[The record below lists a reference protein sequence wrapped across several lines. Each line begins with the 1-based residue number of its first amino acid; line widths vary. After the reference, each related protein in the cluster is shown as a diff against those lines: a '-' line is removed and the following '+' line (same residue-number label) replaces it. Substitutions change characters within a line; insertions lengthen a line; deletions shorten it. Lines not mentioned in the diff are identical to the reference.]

1 MTLFKDTTPNNA
13 KKFKDNC
20 LYAYNETF
28 VIKLSLS
35 SEQADDD
42 LLWQCTITYP
52 YLLNPIVF
60 KSYTYSKTKKNTRT
74 QFIWKCNMLRDL
86 K

>member
-1 MTLFKDTTPNNA
+1 MTLFKDTNPNNA

-42 LLWQCTITYP
+42 LSWQCTITYS
-52 YLLNPIVF
+52 YL
-60 KSYTYSKTKKNTRT
+60 
-74 QFIWKCNMLRDL
+74 
-86 K
+86 